1 MLETLCVMK
10 ESILYN
16 NIFNLKT
23 DVHNTKYLTCT
34 YKMCPRER
42 WYQSSL
48 IDTHSGVFNC
58 FWKYVINTKAIG
70 RHIDLK
76 LNWIALMMKLN
87 WVCVDDQPFW
97 VLLSNSISNSL
108 PIIIYV
114 FTSLMFGTCASRRW
128 RSSLEFAKLMSLQC
142 KRMRHKHHSTLSTPT
157 PKLKVYDISS

>member
-1 MLETLCVMK
+1 MK

-48 IDTHSGVFNC
+48 IDTHSVFFNC
-58 FWKYVINTKAIG
+58 FWKYVINTKANG

-87 WVCVDDQPFW
+87 WVALMISPFEFCHI
-97 VLLSNSISNSL
+97 SNSISNSL

-114 FTSLMFGTCASRRW
+114 FTSLMFGICASRRW
-128 RSSLEFAKLMSLQC
+128 KSSLEFAKLMSMQC

-157 PKLKVYDISS
+157 SKQKVYDISS

>member
-1 MLETLCVMK
+1 MCSLHMLETLCVMK

-87 WVCVDDQPFW
+87 WVALMISPFEFCYQ
-97 VLLSNSISNSL
+97 IA
-108 PIIIYV
+108 YRTV
-114 FTSLMFGTCASRRW
+114 FQSSFMFYKFNVWHMRIKKVEVQSGI
-128 RSSLEFAKLMSLQC
+128 C
-142 KRMRHKHHSTLSTPT
+142 KVNESAM
-157 PKLKVYDISS
+157 

>member
-1 MLETLCVMK
+1 MCSLHMLETLCVMK
-10 ESILYN
+10 ESILYK

-87 WVCVDDQPFW
+87 WVALMISPFEFCHQ
-97 VLLSNSISNSL
+97 IA
-108 PIIIYV
+108 YRTV
-114 FTSLMFGTCASRRW
+114 FQSSFMFNVWHMRIKKV
-128 RSSLEFAKLMSLQC
+128 EVKLMSLQC
-142 KRMRHKHHSTLSTPT
+142 KRMRHKH
-157 PKLKVYDISS
+157 

>member
-1 MLETLCVMK
+1 M
-10 ESILYN
+10 SIILS
-16 NIFNLKT
+16 IWPEHSKCAPERDGINL
-23 DVHNTKYLTCT
+23 H
-34 YKMCPRER
+34 
-42 WYQSSL
+42 SL
-48 IDTHSGVFNC
+48 IPTQFFFNC
-58 FWKYVINTKAIG
+58 FWKYVINTKANG

-97 VLLSNSISNSL
+97 VLSSNSISNSL

-114 FTSLMFGTCASRRW
+114 FTSLMFGICASRRW

-157 PKLKVYDISS
+157 SKQKVYDISS

>member
-23 DVHNTKYLTCT
+23 DVHNTKYLTWT

-42 WYQSSL
+42 LYQSSL
-48 IDTHSGVFNC
+48 IDTHSVFFNC
-58 FWKYVINTKAIG
+58 FWKYVINTKSNWKTYWFEI
-70 RHIDLK
+70 K
-76 LNWIALMMKLN
+76 LNCVDDEIKLG
-87 WVCVDDQPFW
+87 CVDDQPFW

-114 FTSLMFGTCASRRW
+114 FTSLMFGITMRIKKVEVQSGI
-128 RSSLEFAKLMSLQC
+128 C
-142 KRMRHKHHSTLSTPT
+142 KVNESTM
-157 PKLKVYDISS
+157 